1 MSTVQ
6 YPDKR
11 PAKAARNGLWKLVA
25 LTAVPLAALALTM
38 TSEPPSASATNLER
52 MDEPPRMAPATGLS
66 GKIAY
71 CTFCH
76 GPSGRGYY
84 GFYTMPRLAGQ
95 SPDYIVRQLEAF
107 VAGKRDKSLAVR
119 LASVH
124 NVSPSERAAIAQH
137 FAGLQTSS
145 ASDGPLGD
153 VATGRKIFNEGM
165 PEANVPACLACHG
178 PEAKGGGSI
187 PRLASQ
193 LPAYTQNQ
201 LSNWTKA
208 RGEEA
213 NSSDE
218 TAVMSPIASNMTRA
232 LIDAVSAYLN
242 TLR

>member
-1 MSTVQ
+1 MITAHLSL
-6 YPDKR
+6 KE
-11 PAKAARNGLWKLVA
+11 PARAARMFIWKLTA
-25 LTAVPLAALALTM
+25 LSALPLAALAFSVM
-38 TSEPPSASATNLER
+38 SEPTSAGATGLGR
-52 MDEPPRMAPATGLS
+52 MDEPARRPPATGLI

-71 CTFCH
+71 CTYCH

-107 VAGKRDKSLAVR
+107 VAGKRDRQLAVR

-124 NVSPSERAAIAQH
+124 NVNPSERAAVAKH

-153 VATGRKIFNEGM
+153 VAAGRKIFNEGV
-165 PEANVPACLACHG
+165 PDANVPACLACHG

-187 PRLASQ
+187 PRLAGQ
-193 LPAYTQNQ
+193 LPAYTQYQ
-201 LSNWTKA
+201 LSSWIKS

-213 NSSDE
+213 SSSEE
-218 TAVMSPIASNMTRA
+218 TAVMSPIASNMTRSQV
-232 LIDAVSAYLN
+232 DAVAAYLN
-242 TLR
+242 TLK